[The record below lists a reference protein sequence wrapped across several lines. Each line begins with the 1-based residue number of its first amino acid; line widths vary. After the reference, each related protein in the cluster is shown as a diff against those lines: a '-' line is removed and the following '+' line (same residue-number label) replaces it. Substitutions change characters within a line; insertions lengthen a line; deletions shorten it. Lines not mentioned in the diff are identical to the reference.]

1 MILTALKIK
10 GQPDVSLELP
20 ESIDEVSL
28 EKMLDFN
35 EAFEDNRPCVEGSG
49 DEGVPF
55 ELLAIRCVSAY
66 FDIDYRLL
74 LDNKLTTNAGNLTAA
89 AGSLYDAI
97 LPVFAHLN
105 NVIGS
110 YNFDNRP
117 KSYQIG
123 GKSFFLPYELIGE
136 RSPTVAESI
145 EVLEVKRLLNTETKN
160 GKFTEAIRTAAILMR
175 LEGERLP
182 HDQPDIDDF
191 IAKRTKYFLESKIG
205 MQPGLDSVF
214 FLTNFINR

>member
-10 GQPDVSLELP
+10 GQPDVRLDLP
-20 ESIDEVSL
+20 STIDEVSL

-35 EAFEDNRPCVEGSG
+35 EAFENNRE
-49 DEGVPF
+49 DETPF

-74 LDNKLTTNAGNLTAA
+74 LDNKLTGAKV
-89 AGSLYDAI
+89 GSLYDAI

-136 RSPTVAESI
+136 KSPTVAESI
-145 EVLEVKRLLNTETKN
+145 EVLEVKRLLNTDTKN

-182 HDQPDIDDF
+182 HAQPDIDDF
-191 IAKRTKYFLESKIG
+191 IEKRTKFFLNNKIG

-214 FLTNFINR
+214 FLTNFIRA

>member
-10 GQPDVSLELP
+10 GSPDVRLELP
-20 ESIDEVSL
+20 ESINEVSL

-35 EAFEDNRPCVEGSG
+35 EAFEDNRPDLADQGG
-49 DEGVPF
+49 AF

-66 FDIDYRLL
+66 FDIDYKLL
-74 LDNKLTTNAGNLTAA
+74 LDNKLTGAKV
-89 AGSLYDAI
+89 GSLYDAI

-110 YNFDNRP
+110 YSFDNRP

-123 GKSFFLPYELIGE
+123 GQSFFLPYELIGAN
-136 RSPTVAESI
+136 SPTVAESI
-145 EVLEVKRLLNTETKN
+145 EVLEVKRLLNTDTKN

-191 IAKRTKYFLESKIG
+191 IAKRTKLFLESKIG